1 MYESVSLSAAPTTVF
16 VACLWEFVAP
26 RFNKEEVRARGGV
39 ALGPKGCF
47 AMQKALTRV
56 RPHEGVTKWSWR
68 EWSWRESNPRPHKET
83 IRFLHAYLG
92 LHFRAAARPKPPTAT
107 LSSKISSDHQGLT

>member
-1 MYESVSLSAAPTTVF
+1 MYESVSLSVIPTMVF

-83 IRFLHAYLG
+83 IRFLHAYSSLG
-92 LHFRAAARPKPPTAT
+92 FRAAVRPGP
-107 LSSKISSDHQGLT
+107 LSRDLIP